1 MCNDSKYRVVIRFRK
16 SALRYANNRG
26 DIHALHRAAARNE
39 KKTFLWTTPHIVSAA
54 RAGAFMARALCN
66 ASTLR
71 DADALQRR
79 EVNSY
84 ITAERTVGAT
94 MR

>member
-1 MCNDSKYRVVIRFRK
+1 MD
-16 SALRYANNRG
+16 
-26 DIHALHRAAARNE
+26 
-39 KKTFLWTTPHIVSAA
+39 TPYIVSAA

-66 ASTLR
+66 APALR

-84 ITAERTVGAT
+84 ITGENGRRYDAVTVICFPLDNF
-94 MR
+94 

>member
-1 MCNDSKYRVVIRFRK
+1 MD
-16 SALRYANNRG
+16 
-26 DIHALHRAAARNE
+26 
-39 KKTFLWTTPHIVSAA
+39 TPYIVSAA

-84 ITAERTVGAT
+84 ITAENGRRYDAVTVICFPLDNF
-94 MR
+94 